1 MVIAGSDCPPDS
13 LRGQPRPGP
22 APDVWDWSDS
32 RGSRVA
38 CVAVEIP
45 GRGCGQLRRRGT
57 RSVRGRCGPQDSGR
71 MRSSLTPVGPPVS
84 RDRVITSFPKWY
96 TPDAC
101 LQLKE
106 HFDRQVSTACQRRD
120 TGTVGLQLSKVVVVG
135 DLYVGKTS
143 LIHRFCKNMFD
154 RDYKATIGVD
164 FEIERFEVAGVPY
177 SLQIW
182 DTAGQEKFK
191 CIASAYYRGA
201 QVIVSAFDL
210 TDIQTLEHTRQWLKD
225 ALRENEAGSCLIFLV
240 GTKKDLLS
248 GAACEQAEAEAVQ
261 LAREM
266 QAEYWGEREGV
277 LQPCRCPG
285 VRAVSAAGPGQEEQ
299 RPAPGRRWRPHPDGG
314 KPTRDP
320 RDPAVLQPG
329 LLLAGACVTGPH
341 RPPARAW
348 AAASVTEEN

>member
-57 RSVRGRCGPQDSGR
+57 RSVRGRCGGTRPTPACNS
-71 MRSSLTPVGPPVS
+71 RSTLT
-84 RDRVITSFPKWY
+84 DR
-96 TPDAC
+96 
-101 LQLKE
+101 
-106 HFDRQVSTACQRRD
+106 
-120 TGTVGLQLSKVVVVG
+120 LQLSKVVVVG

>member
-57 RSVRGRCGPQDSGR
+57 RSVRGRCGGTRPTPACNS
-71 MRSSLTPVGPPVS
+71 RSTLT
-84 RDRVITSFPKWY
+84 DR
-96 TPDAC
+96 
-101 LQLKE
+101 
-106 HFDRQVSTACQRRD
+106 
-120 TGTVGLQLSKVVVVG
+120 LQLSKVVVVG

-143 LIHRFCKNMFD
+143 LIH
-154 RDYKATIGVD
+154 
-164 FEIERFEVAGVPY
+164 
-177 SLQIW
+177 SW